1 MCPGLAYA
9 DKTTEERRGKVRCL
23 IEEVRRGQKDWG
35 MLGPQQGHGVMGTVV
50 QGHRAMLKTVGTP
63 GGRGEL
69 GGGNH
74 RKLVVIKSEQKL
86 EGKVKAW
93 SCRAQGPGQT
103 NLVCFVIIN

>member
-9 DKTTEERRGKVRCL
+9 DKTTEERRGEVRCL

-74 RKLVVIKSEQKL
+74 RKLVGIKSEQKL
-86 EGKVKAW
+86 EGKLMAW
-93 SCRAQGPGQT
+93 SCRTQGPGQT

>member
-9 DKTTEERRGKVRCL
+9 DKTTEERQGGVRCL

-50 QGHRAMLKTVGTP
+50 QGHRAVLKTVGTP

-74 RKLVVIKSEQKL
+74 RKLVGIKSEQKL

-93 SCRAQGPGQT
+93 SCSAQGPGQT